1 MIWDLSRFDK
11 PQTEEEKADGP
22 PELLF
27 VHGGHT
33 DRIADFSWNLNEKL
47 MIASTA
53 DDNVIQVWQVAYEQ
67 YYELWNNCI
76 VLKIKNKIS

>member
-1 MIWDLSRFDK
+1 M
-11 PQTEEEKADGP
+11 
-22 PELLF
+22 
-27 VHGGHT
+27 V
-33 DRIADFSWNLNEKL
+33 
-47 MIASTA
+47 ASTA